1 MTTRPTLDPRR
12 EDATVVKVH
21 GSRFLLEWLDLGT
34 LAHAALDRPRDE
46 QPGPEA
52 PAAA

>member
-1 MTTRPTLDPRR
+1 MTTCPTLVPRR
-12 EDATVVKVH
+12 EDATVVEVH

-34 LAHAALDRPRDE
+34 LAHAALDRRCEELPV
-46 QPGPEA
+46 PED